1 MTFNISWFSHRRFL
15 SKNKLMCVI
24 HLLDLHLKRDDW
36 FVTFAEW
43 RPVTI
48 SDFRNAKVNVK
59 VTLATIS
66 WWSQQTE
73 WSCGS
78 RVYWLEQ
85 ECVLFMCTHH
95 TVSRLRITPNVTT
108 GQFTDPHMLRKAINS
123 NIPTYQPEV
132 SEISGRIQLKT
143 GSRVQE
149 KKLRWVLTECCVLLD
164 GIKRIEIA

>member
-1 MTFNISWFSHRRFL
+1 
-15 SKNKLMCVI
+15 MCVI

-73 WSCGS
+73 
-78 RVYWLEQ
+78 
-85 ECVLFMCTHH
+85 
-95 TVSRLRITPNVTT
+95 
-108 GQFTDPHMLRKAINS
+108 
-123 NIPTYQPEV
+123 
-132 SEISGRIQLKT
+132 
-143 GSRVQE
+143 
-149 KKLRWVLTECCVLLD
+149 
-164 GIKRIEIA
+164 